1 MEICKGVYGLPQA
14 GIIDHTQLKEHL
26 FPVGYRPCRYTLG
39 LWEHKIRNTKFCLV
53 VDDFWIK
60 YTSDDNLQYFLSA
73 LRTEYKIL
81 VGMEGAL
88 FCVIT
93 LQWDYVKQMVQLN
106 MPGYVRLALERFQ
119 HRRPN
124 SKIGAPHKWKD
135 PTYGRKRQMAD
146 DPDNSP
152 PLSPEKKQF
161 SNKSL
166 SSSYIIPEQL
176 ISQS

>member
-1 MEICKGVYGLPQA
+1 
-14 GIIDHTQLKEHL
+14 
-26 FPVGYRPCRYTLG
+26 
-39 LWEHKIRNTKFCLV
+39 
-53 VDDFWIK
+53 
-60 YTSDDNLQYFLSA
+60 
-73 LRTEYKIL
+73 
-81 VGMEGAL
+81 MEGAL